1 MELRRRH
8 GVVVVLLS
16 ANKVA
21 SGYWS
26 LNNMHN
32 YAVVKNG
39 VVENL
44 IAWDGKTEF
53 FVDGATLVVADS
65 NAQIGGTH
73 DGAFHYAEPPVP
85 EPTAEE
91 VARQAKLDSVKS
103 KLEALGLT
111 TEEVQEAF
119 GL

>member
-1 MELRRRH
+1 M
-8 GVVVVLLS
+8 
-16 ANKVA
+16 A
-21 SGYWS
+21 
-26 LNNMHN
+26 N

-39 VVENL
+39 AVENM
-44 IAWDGKTEF
+44 IVWDGVRELSIP
-53 FVDGATLVVADS
+53 GSELILADENS
-65 NAQIGGTH
+65 RIGGTY
-73 DGAFHYAEPPVP
+73 DGTFHYVAPTPP
-85 EPTAEE
+85 EPTAEQ

>member
-1 MELRRRH
+1 M
-8 GVVVVLLS
+8 S
-16 ANKVA
+16 K
-21 SGYWS
+21 
-26 LNNMHN
+26 

-39 VVENL
+39 VVENMVV
-44 IAWDGKTEF
+44 WDGVTEF
-53 FVDGATLVVADS
+53 SVPDSELIEATS
-65 NAQIGGTH
+65 NARIGGTY
-73 DGAFHYAEPPVP
+73 DGEFHFVEPPSP
-85 EPTAEE
+85 EPTAAE

>member
-1 MELRRRH
+1 M
-8 GVVVVLLS
+8 
-16 ANKVA
+16 A
-21 SGYWS
+21 
-26 LNNMHN
+26 N

-39 VVENL
+39 AVENM
-44 IAWDGKTEF
+44 IVWDGVRELSIP
-53 FVDGATLVVADS
+53 GSELVLADS
-65 NAQIGGTH
+65 NARIGGIY
-73 DGAFHYAEPPVP
+73 DGSFHYVEPPAP

-91 VARQAKLDSVKS
+91 VVRQAKLASVKS